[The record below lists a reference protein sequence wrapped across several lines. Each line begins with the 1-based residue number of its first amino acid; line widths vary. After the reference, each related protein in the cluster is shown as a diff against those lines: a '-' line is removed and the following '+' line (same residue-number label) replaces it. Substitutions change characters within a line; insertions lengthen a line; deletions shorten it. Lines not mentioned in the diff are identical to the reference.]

1 MYIQTLHNRV
11 RYTKHNKIDCRF
23 MSMKLLKS
31 QYTYKR
37 IYIGVYLFILC
48 FVLLY
53 IFKIQLRFF
62 LKIGN
67 IKELRNF
74 LYIIHTTYT
83 V

>member
-37 IYIGVYLFILC
+37 IYRCLSI
-48 FVLLY
+48 Y
-53 IFKIQLRFF
+53 IVFCITIYIQNSIKVF
-62 LKIGN
+62 LKDR
-67 IKELRNF
+67 KYKR
-74 LYIIHTTYT
+74 TA
-83 V
+83 